1 MPRFTNYPALTIS
14 TDGKTAT
21 IIQGFR
27 YDLGRKNSGK
37 SVYISQG
44 MCTDGLTLPRL
55 MRFMR
60 PLAPRWAHLKAVLV
74 HDKMCQDG
82 FYVEKVS
89 KKKRAICQIDID
101 VEFYVALRALG
112 MPKWKAK
119 LYYTGVRIYQ
129 ANFSIPTI
137 YVEEDD

>member
-14 TDGKTAT
+14 TDGRSAT

-37 SVYISQG
+37 SVYITQG
-44 MCTDGLTLPRL
+44 MCTDGLTLPKL

-74 HDKMCQDG
+74 HDHMCKTG
-82 FYVEKVS
+82 YYVEQES
-89 KKKRAICQIDID
+89 QIKRAISQKDID

-129 ANFSIPTI
+129 ANFSVETI
-137 YVEEDD
+137 YIEEA

>member
-1 MPRFTNYPALTIS
+1 MPRFTNLPAVTLS
-14 TDGKTAT
+14 TDGRTAT
-21 IIQGFR
+21 IIEGFR
-27 YDLGRKNSGK
+27 YDIGRKNSGK
-37 SVYISQG
+37 SVYIDRG

-74 HDKMCQDG
+74 HDKMCKDG
-82 FYVEKVS
+82 YYIEQGS
-89 KKKRAICQIDID
+89 LKKRAIGQRDID

-119 LYYTGVRIYQ
+119 IYYVGVRIYQ
-129 ANFSIPTI
+129 TNFSVPTI
-137 YVEEDD
+137 YIEED